1 MASKP
6 SNQLF
11 NQIKKLVKQK
21 IYQPY
26 YHTIYS
32 FNHGNKFSNNQ
43 PLAPPVIVTGI
54 YRSGTTLTTSI
65 MERIGID
72 FGPQE
77 HKCGGKGEF
86 GYLNRSGFQENFLIN
101 DLGRYILHHAGG
113 SGVKLPET
121 KQLQNL
127 DLNHLDDAEFA
138 YYSEAILNDD
148 RVEKKIRRDILTT
161 YGISGINQYFS
172 DYFNTACW
180 GFKDVHA
187 GAYLPTYHRMWPG
200 SKIICVVREP
210 TAFLQ
215 SALKL
220 SHQAS
225 LATWVDYYQR
235 VIEFEKQVSIH
246 WIIYE
251 SLLEKNELVIRQLIN
266 FTKACQKVDDAL
278 VEDVL
283 KLINPRSK
291 PCNSEIKTGY
301 QPAIQLYQ
309 TLKQKA
315 EQAPSLLK

>member
-1 MASKP
+1 MKSKP
-6 SNQLF
+6 QNQLLTK
-11 NQIKKLVKQK
+11 IKKLVKHK

-26 YHTIYS
+26 YHTIYD
-32 FNHGNKFSNNQ
+32 FNHGNKLSNNQ

-65 MERIGID
+65 IAKIGVD

-77 HKCGGKGEF
+77 HKCGGKGEL

-101 DLGRYILHHAGG
+101 DLGRYILHHTGG
-113 SGVKLPET
+113 SGVNIPEPCKLENLYLN
-121 KQLQNL
+121 QLN
-127 DLNHLDDAEFA
+127 DADFA

-148 RVEKKIRRDILTT
+148 RVDKRIRHNILTT
-161 YGISGINQYFS
+161 YGISGINQYFC
-172 DYFNTACW
+172 DYFDTTCW

-210 TAFLQ
+210 TTFLQ

-225 LATWVDYYQR
+225 LATWIDYYQR
-235 VIEFEKQVSIH
+235 VIEFAKQVPVH

-251 SLLEKNELVIRQLIN
+251 SLLAKNELLIRKLIN
-266 FTKACQKVDDAL
+266 FIKADHKVNNL
-278 VEDVL
+278 LIEDIF
-283 KLINPRSK
+283 KLIKQRK
-291 PCNSEIKTGY
+291 KTHTLEVNTDY

-315 EQAPSLLK
+315 YQSQQQSS

>member
-1 MASKP
+1 MKIK
-6 SNQLF
+6 SNNKLF
-11 NQIKKLVKQK
+11 NQIKKIVKHQ

-26 YHTIYS
+26 YQKKYS
-32 FNHGNKFSNNQ
+32 FNHGNKFSSNQ

-65 MERIGID
+65 IEKIGID

-77 HKCGGKGEF
+77 HKCGGRGEF
-86 GYLNRSGFQENFLIN
+86 AYLNQSGFQENFLIN
-101 DLGRYILHHAGG
+101 DLGRYILHYAGG
-113 SGVKLPET
+113 SGVKLPEAN
-121 KQLQNL
+121 QLQSL
-127 DLNHLDDAEFA
+127 DLNHLNDADFA

-148 RVEKKIRRDILTT
+148 RVDKKIRREILTT
-161 YGISGINQYFS
+161 YGISGINQYFY

-215 SALKL
+215 SALQL

-266 FTKACQKVDDAL
+266 FTKASQKVDDIL
-278 VEDVL
+278 IEDVF

-291 PCNSEIKTGY
+291 PCTSESKIDD

-315 EQAPSLLK
+315 EQAQLLFK